1 MPHQM
6 IDRYTNTVRGRQ
18 REFGIYLGSAISPQA
33 IYFKEKV
40 LAACIAMEI
49 FRTIKKLE
57 ANYTGE

>member
-6 IDRYTNTVRGRQ
+6 IDRYTNTAREGD

-40 LAACIAMEI
+40 WL
-49 FRTIKKLE
+49 
-57 ANYTGE
+57 YV